1 MAEDTKKMKPI
12 VARDIFME
20 KNPRLAKAMPGFL
33 YRFIERIMHIREI
46 NEIIN
51 QYGDQEGIRFVNGM
65 IKYFNVNQK
74 VVGFENLPDSGR
86 YIFASNHPLGGF
98 DSMLIMS
105 LVNRKYGEFR
115 FLVND
120 VLMSI
125 TPLRPLFVPLNKHGA
140 LNRNVI
146 KRIDEEYAGTNQ
158 ILIFPSGLASRKIN
172 GKIQDVKWKKHFIAK
187 AIEYQRD
194 VIPVHVSGRNSNSFY
209 RLANIRAKLG
219 IKWNLEMFL
228 LSDETFRHRDQTFTV
243 TFGKPIPWQSFD
255 NSKSQE
261 QWAEKVRLMIYE
273 LPSAFHPHD

>member
-46 NEIIN
+46 NEIIE

-209 RLANIRAKLG
+209 RLANIRTKLG